1 MAAMTVASSYRLRLD
16 FVTLGGQFKAHQRRL
31 RRECELCC
39 LLGSSLPMAANAAN
53 IRGASPFTNMGFL
66 QAEARWIPVL
76 DAGPYAES
84 LDRGK
89 ESLATLP
96 EWLELLRLQH
106 APLDAMILA
115 HGGLLLRGLPVNSAG
130 EFEAVAAE
138 FLPVQERYIGG
149 VSRRSRVHNN
159 VYNTTEAPG
168 SVVIEQHLEA
178 THTPLPPE
186 RIVFNCQI
194 APQHGGETPLASFV
208 QLHDALPADVTRPLE
223 GERVLYTRELMDR
236 ESRLYRLLPKKVTQS
251 LALSWQ
257 EVSGCDDLQDAR
269 NVLERGGYEVS
280 LRGVRRFRTRCCQPV
295 ISEHPD
301 TGRKCWYLSDQITR
315 PLPWHARLARR
326 ALRSRLGMEFAL
338 ESGRQF
344 APGVLD
350 LVHRTIARIRFSF
363 TWQQGDVLVLDNHQ
377 MSHGRNIFS
386 GERLILT
393 AFG

>member
-1 MAAMTVASSYRLRLD
+1 MK
-16 FVTLGGQFKAHQRRL
+16 FV
-31 RRECELCC
+31 
-39 LLGSSLPMAANAAN
+39 
-53 IRGASPFTNMGFL
+53 
-66 QAEARWIPVL
+66 QAQAQWIPVL
-76 DAGPYAES
+76 DALPYANS

-89 ESLATLP
+89 ESLPDLP
-96 EWLELLRLQH
+96 EWLELLRSQH
-106 APLDAMILA
+106 EPLGAMILA
-115 HGGLLLRGLPVNSAG
+115 HGGLLLRGLPVNSAE

-138 FLPVQERYIGG
+138 FLPVQASYIGG

-159 VYNTTEAPG
+159 IYNTTEAPS

-186 RIVFNCQI
+186 RIVFNCQT
-194 APQHGGETPLASFV
+194 APQHGGETPLASFIE
-208 QLHDALPADVTRPLE
+208 LYNALPSDVTRPLE

-280 LRGVRRFRTRCCQPV
+280 VRGRRRLRTRCCQPV
-295 ISEHPD
+295 ISEHPR
-301 TGRKCWYLSDQITR
+301 TGRKRWYLSDQITR
-315 PLPWHARLARR
+315 QLPWHTRQARR
-326 ALRSRLGMEFAL
+326 ALRSQLGMEFTL
-338 ESGRQF
+338 ESGGQF

-350 LVHRTIARIRFSF
+350 LVHRTLARIRFSF
-363 TWQQGDVLVLDNHQ
+363 IWQQGDVLVLDNHQ
-377 MSHGRNIFS
+377 MSHGRNTFA

>member
-1 MAAMTVASSYRLRLD
+1 MPP
-16 FVTLGGQFKAHQRRL
+16 LGKI
-31 RRECELCC
+31 
-39 LLGSSLPMAANAAN
+39 LPMTANASD
-53 IRGASPFTNMGFL
+53 IRGAGPFTDMKFV
-66 QAEARWIPVL
+66 QAEAQWIPVL
-76 DAGPYAES
+76 DGLPPYANS

-89 ESLATLP
+89 ESLPNLP
-96 EWLELLRLQH
+96 ECLELIRSQREALT
-106 APLDAMILA
+106 AMILA
-115 HGGLLLRGLPVNSAG
+115 HGGLLLRGLSVNSAE

-138 FLPVQERYIGG
+138 FLPVQASYIGG

-159 VYNTTEAPG
+159 VYNTTEAP
-168 SVVIEQHLEA
+168 SNLVIEQHLEA

-194 APQHGGETPLASFV
+194 APEHGGETPLASFV
-208 QLHDALPADVTRPLE
+208 ELYDALPADVTQPLE
-223 GERVLYTRELMDR
+223 GERVVYTRELMDR
-236 ESRLYRLLPKKVTQS
+236 QSRLYRLLPKKVTQS
-251 LALSWQ
+251 LALCWQ

-269 NVLERGGYEVS
+269 NVLERAGYEVS
-280 LRGVRRFRTRCCQPV
+280 LRGGRRVRTRCCQPV
-295 ISEHPD
+295 ISKHPH

-315 PLPWHARLARR
+315 ALPWHGRLARR

-338 ESGRQF
+338 ESGRPF

-377 MSHGRNIFS
+377 MSHGRTIFT

-393 AFG
+393 AFC